1 MSIGEMLNV
10 PARESVLFWVFIGL
24 ILAVIIIFCLR
35 SFFLWYFK
43 INELREEISKISKR
57 LEGLNVQSGGRNVV
71 MDQGTTTGTDDAEVA
86 AAIAA
91 AINLGR

>member
-10 PARESVLFWVFIGL
+10 PARESALFWTFVGL
-24 ILAVIIIFCLR
+24 IFAVIIFICLR
-35 SFFLWYFK
+35 NFFLWYFK
-43 INELREEISKISKR
+43 INELRDEISKIAKR
-57 LEGLNVQSGGRNVV
+57 LEGLNVQSGSRSAVPDHG
-71 MDQGTTTGTDDAEVA
+71 TTGTDDAEIA